1 MAFISNIQ
9 HFLTGVD
16 IDSLMREIE
25 SLKKE
30 ISSEKRKILQNR
42 VFRATECFFI

>member
-30 ISSEKRKILQNR
+30 ISSEKRKI
-42 VFRATECFFI
+42 FRYSTSLTEKK